1 MQPIPRSSPP
11 PLRNGAHGL
20 HREHIIR
27 LRERND
33 HVEEEL
39 LSARR
44 VDDLPDDQSL
54 GLAVVGGLLLRLGGQ
69 FALARRRDQR
79 RVERDVELVAAQ
91 LGREVRRELDHDVHL
106 VFRRVLHDRLHQD
119 GREERPRRAV
129 VHGGERAVRPGEVQ
143 HVVLLEAGHVH
154 GGVEVHVVHAQGVGL
169 VLAGATHHD
178 VVVQTDVEARM
189 ALQSVPHLD
198 GAFEGAV
205 GDLRLERRR
214 EKREGYVA
222 VEDAVHVLDHVDVQV
237 ARRFHLVHDR
247 FHAEV
252 LAHQRGK
259 LVLRVRSQRR
269 RKKP

>member
-39 LSARR
+39 LSSRR

-69 FALARRRDQR
+69 FALAGRRDER
-79 RVERDVELVAAQ
+79 RVEGDVQLVAAQ
-91 LGREVRRELDHDVHL
+91 LGREVGGELDHDVHL

-178 VVVQTDVEARM
+178 VVVQTNVEARV

-214 EKREGYVA
+214 EKGKGVRCSRGRSAHSRSRRCTGRPSISSCPRSFSCRGPGPPAWRACSGRE
-222 VEDAVHVLDHVDVQV
+222 
-237 ARRFHLVHDR
+237 RP
-247 FHAEV
+247 
-252 LAHQRGK
+252 RGGG
-259 LVLRVRSQRR
+259 
-269 RKKP
+269 KP